1 MFCFVFLFFI
11 SIHVAFLLGA
21 KEKLCDFL
29 AQARVPPSVLVP
41 AVCAVD
47 QNQKEAIC
55 CQSSGFCH
63 EPCDI
68 SCFFLQ
74 STTVWRWSSV
84 GQDPID
90 VSGVGG
96 GRLVAGKILPCDVS
110 QPQKLHPLTYG
121 AELVIFHYRA
131 MMELVQEQ
139 LWRGRTEPK
148 ALQNLRTPPL
158 LLWLRFPTLLVPARH
173 ELKSL
178 EVAAQKHRLLVQSPE
193 PLKFLVRAVWS
204 SPPNRQIFLITEL
217 YE

>member
-90 VSGVGG
+90 VSGLGG
-96 GRLVAGKILPCDVS
+96 GRLMAGKMPPETSSSDLWSRVS
-110 QPQKLHPLTYG
+110 HFPLQGNDGIGPG
-121 AELVIFHYRA
+121 A
-131 MMELVQEQ
+131 
-139 LWRGRTEPK
+139 
-148 ALQNLRTPPL
+148 
-158 LLWLRFPTLLVPARH
+158 
-173 ELKSL
+173 
-178 EVAAQKHRLLVQSPE
+178 
-193 PLKFLVRAVWS
+193 AVE
-204 SPPNRQIFLITEL
+204 R
-217 YE
+217 